1 MPRQYSFNVRRDG
14 KKPCTYYHIC
24 PNDKAAYKWIRA
36 LAKEEGWGECGVEWV
51 TDIWSR
57 PLSQVYDHLGD
68 RVGYLNEISEEL
80 FVRETSGKPAYDSQF
95 VELSWNDLCE
105 AAIEILESLK
115 GEV

>member
-1 MPRQYSFNVRRDG
+1 MPRQQSFNVRRDG

-36 LAKEEGWGECGVEWV
+36 LAEEEGWGECGVEWV

-68 RVGYLNEISEEL
+68 RVGYLNEITEEL
-80 FVRETSGKPAYDSQF
+80 YAREISNNYSNTSLY
-95 VELSWNDLCE
+95 ELSWNDLCE